1 MTHEFP
7 FLPLLLITGLAAT
20 VPLLASQLGQ
30 LHVPIVVLEI
40 LVGMVIS
47 KSGLNLIEPS
57 PALEFLTTFGFTYL
71 MFLSGLEVDFAALLN
86 SNRVPSA
93 RPKGDPLR
101 LGLAVFG
108 LTVGGGLVVALG
120 LARTGLIQNPI
131 IMALILSTTSLGIV
145 VPVLKERNLSSTQ
158 YGQSLL
164 VSALVADFATLL
176 LISVAVAAI
185 SHGLTLDLLLVLLL
199 LGAFATSARMGQ
211 LAARVPGL
219 NGLALPI
226 M

>member
-7 FLPLLLITGLAAT
+7 FLSLL
-20 VPLLASQLGQ
+20 
-30 LHVPIVVLEI
+30 H
-40 LVGMVIS
+40 
-47 KSGLNLIEPS
+47 
-57 PALEFLTTFGFTYL
+57 
-71 MFLSGLEVDFAALLN
+71 
-86 SNRVPSA
+86 
-93 RPKGDPLR
+93 
-101 LGLAVFG
+101 
-108 LTVGGGLVVALG
+108 
-120 LARTGLIQNPI
+120 PI

-199 LGAFATSARMGQ
+199 LGAFATLARMGQ